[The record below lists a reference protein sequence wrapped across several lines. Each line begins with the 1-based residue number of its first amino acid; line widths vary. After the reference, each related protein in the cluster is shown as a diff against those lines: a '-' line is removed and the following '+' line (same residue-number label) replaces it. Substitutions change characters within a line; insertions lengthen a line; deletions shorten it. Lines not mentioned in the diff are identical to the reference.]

1 MIVMVSTGFWQ
12 VVTSKQVRQERQQL
26 VQQFTQHWTHDGDSS
41 IVSACSFASP
51 VVDVDI
57 GVVVVNSLLVLTTS
71 SIFSGDF
78 ASPVVDVDISFDCEV
93 IRLME
98 MNIIYLF
105 PKPHN
110 YSLKKF

>member
-26 VQQFTQHWTHDGDSS
+26 VQQFKQHWTHDGDSS
-41 IVSACSFASP
+41 IVLACSGDFASP

-78 ASPVVDVDISFDCEV
+78 AFPVVDVDISFKV
-93 IRLME
+93 SATK
-98 MNIIYLF
+98 
-105 PKPHN
+105 PK
-110 YSLKKF
+110 YR